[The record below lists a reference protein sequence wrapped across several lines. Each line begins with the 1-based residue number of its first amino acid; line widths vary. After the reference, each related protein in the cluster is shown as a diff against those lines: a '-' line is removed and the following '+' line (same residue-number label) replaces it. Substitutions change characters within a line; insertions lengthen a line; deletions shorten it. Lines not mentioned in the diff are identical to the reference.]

1 MRPPGAKWLTRLTS
15 RYLAA
20 WPDMD
25 FDMCTAFRFDGVV
38 ALLGHEIDL
47 LVTPDPI
54 VSPDVLFEP
63 VTDYELMLVE
73 HEAHPLA
80 ARAHVKPQDLLDEEL
95 IAVPVSID
103 RLDIYTRF
111 LGPAHC
117 TPRSHRT
124 AESTDLMLQLVA
136 AGRGVAVLPDWLV
149 REDRAGLPVRDIR
162 LGKHGIDK
170 SINVGGRRGEE
181 SIAYV
186 AGFVALAQEMGGNV
200 ARKYRCSIET
210 FRAIA
215 FARAL
220 VSFRAC

>member
-1 MRPPGAKWLTRLTS
+1 
-15 RYLAA
+15 
-20 WPDMD
+20 
-25 FDMCTAFRFDGVV
+25 MCTAFRFDGVV

-170 SINVGGRRGEE
+170 SINVGGGGERKASPMSQALSHWPRRWEAMWQGSTAAALRPSVPSHLLEPW
-181 SIAYV
+181 SRLGPV
-186 AGFVALAQEMGGNV
+186 NTTAGHLRS
-200 ARKYRCSIET
+200 ARSR
-210 FRAIA
+210 
-215 FARAL
+215 
-220 VSFRAC
+220 